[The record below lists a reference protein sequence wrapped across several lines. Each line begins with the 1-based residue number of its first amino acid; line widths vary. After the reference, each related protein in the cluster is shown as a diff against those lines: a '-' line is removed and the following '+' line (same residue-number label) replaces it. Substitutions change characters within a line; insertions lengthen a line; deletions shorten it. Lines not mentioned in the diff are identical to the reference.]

1 MRIVMWIVV
10 RERVWGRMRR
20 GMRRMRRMRF
30 GIGWRPEIGAGILA
44 NLDRIEVVELLAE
57 ACSAKQRRGLRF
69 LRTQVPV
76 VVHATS
82 LGLASPERVDRRRLD
97 SVARVIDWLQ
107 PDFWS
112 EHLAFV
118 RADGLEI
125 GHLAAPPR
133 NDATLD
139 GLARNVAEAQ
149 RVVGTAP
156 LLENVATLLD
166 PPLSTYD
173 EAGWLSAVLD
183 ATGTDLLL
191 DLHNLHANATNFHFD
206 ARQTI
211 RSLPPHRIGAIHLAG
226 GRRIEENRILDDHL
240 HDVPDPVFDLLSEV
254 NADQASV
261 VLERDGNYPAMN
273 ALLLQLD
280 RARSVAG
287 LNRVAGCRLPVS
299 RPSNSSSQRTH
310 TFLARL
316 FVDDAA
322 RARFLTRPYDEAIA
336 AGFAEDDARLLAMT
350 DRVGLSLAA
359 RSFARK
365 RERASGR
372 V

>member
-1 MRIVMWIVV
+1 
-10 RERVWGRMRR
+10 
-20 GMRRMRRMRF
+20 MRF

-44 NLDRIEVVELLAE
+44 NLDRIDVVELLAE
-57 ACSAKQRRGLRF
+57 ECTANRRRGLQF
-69 LRTQVPV
+69 LRSQVPV

-82 LGLASPERVDRRRLD
+82 LGLASPEGVDRRRLD
-97 SVARVIDWLQ
+97 AVARVIEWLQ

-118 RADGLEI
+118 RAEGMEI

-133 NDATLD
+133 NDATLN
-139 GLARNVAEAQ
+139 GLARNVAEAR

-173 EAGWLSAVLD
+173 EASWLVAVLD
-183 ATGTDLLL
+183 ATGADLLL
-191 DLHNLHANATNFHFD
+191 DLHNLHANATNFRFD

-211 RSLPPHRIGAIHLAG
+211 RSLPAHRIGAIHLAG
-226 GRRIEENRILDDHL
+226 GRRIEEDRILDDHL
-240 HDVPDPVFDLLSEV
+240 HDVPDPVFDLLAEV
-254 NADQASV
+254 DADRATV
-261 VLERDGNYPAMN
+261 VLERDGNYPAIDD
-273 ALLLQLD
+273 LLVQLD

-287 LNRVAGCRLPVS
+287 SNPVAGCQFPVS
-299 RPSNSSSQRTH
+299 RSSTVNSSSTH
-310 TFLARL
+310 TFFARL
-316 FVDDAA
+316 FIDDAA
-322 RARFLTRPYDEAIA
+322 RTRFLSRPYDEAIA
-336 AGFAEDDARLLAMT
+336 AGFAEDDARRLAMT

-365 RERASGR
+365 RARA
-372 V
+372 